1 VKIGDIGQVNGFIYN
16 WWYYFVLGRIS
27 FSNRLFKPLSFF
39 ITVTALFLPPKKPI
53 TMPYNLLKGKRG
65 IITGALDENS
75 IAWKVAEK
83 AHEEGAT
90 FVLTNAPIAMRMGEI
105 NKLAEK
111 TGSTIIP
118 ADATSVE
125 ELTTLFTQSQE
136 VLGGKIDFVLH
147 SIGMSVNIRKKI
159 PYTESNYDYFAKGID
174 VSAMSL
180 HKMLAVAKK
189 LDAINEWGSVV
200 ALTYMAAQ
208 RTYPFYTDMADIKAM
223 LESIAR
229 SFGYHY
235 GVDKK
240 VRINT
245 VSQSPT
251 KTTAGT
257 GIKGFGD
264 FFDYANAIAPLGNAS
279 AEDCANYCI
288 TLFSDL
294 TRMVTMQNLFHDG
307 GYSTTGV
314 SNLIMDKLGVE

>member
-1 VKIGDIGQVNGFIYN
+1 M
-16 WWYYFVLGRIS
+16 
-27 FSNRLFKPLSFF
+27 
-39 ITVTALFLPPKKPI
+39 A
-53 TMPYNLLKGKRG
+53 YNLLKGKRG

-111 TGSTIIP
+111 TNSEIVP
-118 ADATSVE
+118 ADATSVDD
-125 ELTTLFTQSQE
+125 LTNLYTKAQE
-136 VLGGKIDFVLH
+136 ILGGKIDFVLH
-147 SIGMSVNIRKKI
+147 SIGMSVNIRKNI

-189 LDAINEWGSVV
+189 SDAINEGGSVV

-235 GVDKK
+235 GIEKK

-264 FFDYANAIAPLGNAS
+264 FYDFADKIAPLGNAD
-279 AEDCANYCI
+279 AESCADYCI

-307 GYSTTGV
+307 GYSSTGV
-314 SNLIMDKLGVE
+314 SMEVMSGLGINP

>member
-1 VKIGDIGQVNGFIYN
+1 MG
-16 WWYYFVLGRIS
+16 
-27 FSNRLFKPLSFF
+27 
-39 ITVTALFLPPKKPI
+39 
-53 TMPYNLLKGKRG
+53 YNLLKGKRG

-105 NKLAEK
+105 KKLAEK
-111 TGSTIIP
+111 TGSEIIP

-125 ELTTLFTQSQE
+125 ELENLFTKSQD

-147 SIGMSVNIRKKI
+147 SIGMSVNIRKNI
-159 PYTESNYDYFAKGID
+159 PYTESNYDYFLKGID
-174 VSAMSL
+174 VSALSF
-180 HKMLAVAKK
+180 HKMMSVARR
-189 LDAINEWGSVV
+189 LDAINEWGSIV

-208 RTYPFYTDMADIKAM
+208 RVYPFYTDMADIKAM

-235 GVDKK
+235 GLEKK
-240 VRINT
+240 VRVNT
-245 VSQSPT
+245 ISQSPT

-264 FFDYANAIAPLGNAS
+264 FYDYANAIAPLGNAT

-314 SNLIMDKLGVE
+314 SMEVMTKLGVE

>member
-1 VKIGDIGQVNGFIYN
+1 M
-16 WWYYFVLGRIS
+16 
-27 FSNRLFKPLSFF
+27 
-39 ITVTALFLPPKKPI
+39 A
-53 TMPYNLLKGKRG
+53 YNLLKGKRG

-83 AHEEGAT
+83 AYEEGASI
-90 FVLTNAPIAMRMGEI
+90 VLTNAPIAMRMGQI
-105 NKLAEK
+105 KILAEK
-111 TGSTIIP
+111 IKAEIIP
-118 ADATSVE
+118 ADATNVE
-125 ELTTLFTQSQE
+125 EITNLFTKSQE
-136 VLGGKIDFVLH
+136 VLGGKIDFLLH
-147 SIGMSVNIRKKI
+147 SIGMSVNIRKNI
-159 PYTESNYDYFAKGID
+159 PYEESNYDYFMKGID

-189 LDAINEWGSVV
+189 LDAISEWGSVV
-200 ALTYMAAQ
+200 ALTYAAAQ

-235 GVDKK
+235 GLDKK

-251 KTTAGT
+251 KTTAGN

-264 FFDYANAIAPLGNAS
+264 FYDYANAISPLGNAS
-279 AEDCANYCI
+279 AASCADYCI

-294 TRMVTMQNLFHDG
+294 TRMVTMQNLYHDG
-307 GYSTTGV
+307 GYSSTGV
-314 SNLIMDKLGVE
+314 SAEVMTKLGVE

>member
-1 VKIGDIGQVNGFIYN
+1 MG
-16 WWYYFVLGRIS
+16 
-27 FSNRLFKPLSFF
+27 
-39 ITVTALFLPPKKPI
+39 
-53 TMPYNLLKGKRG
+53 YNLLKGKRG
-65 IITGALDENS
+65 IITGALDANS

-83 AHEEGAT
+83 AHEEGAS
-90 FVLTNAPIAMRMGEI
+90 FVLTNAPIAMRFGEI
-105 NKLAEK
+105 NKLADK
-111 TGSTIIP
+111 TGSQVIA
-118 ADATSVE
+118 ADATNVD
-125 ELTTLFTQSQE
+125 ELTALFNKSQE
-136 VLGGKIDFVLH
+136 VLGGKIDFMLH

-159 PYTESNYDYFAKGID
+159 PYTDLNYDYYMKGLD
-174 VSAMSL
+174 VSALSL

-208 RTYPFYTDMADIKAM
+208 RTFPFYTDMADIKAM

-235 GVDKK
+235 GVEKK

-257 GIKGFGD
+257 GIKGFND
-264 FFDYANAIAPLGNAS
+264 FFDYADAIAPLGNAS

-307 GYSTTGV
+307 GFSMTGV
-314 SNLIMDKLGVE
+314 SNTLMEKFGVESEGA

>member
-1 VKIGDIGQVNGFIYN
+1 
-16 WWYYFVLGRIS
+16 
-27 FSNRLFKPLSFF
+27 
-39 ITVTALFLPPKKPI
+39 
-53 TMPYNLLKGKRG
+53 MYNLLKGKTG
-65 IITGALDENS
+65 IISGALDQNS

-83 AHEEGAT
+83 AHAEGAT

-105 NKLAEK
+105 NALAEA
-111 TGSTIIP
+111 TGSQIIP

-125 ELTTLFTQSQE
+125 DLTNLFTQSQGI
-136 VLGGKIDFVLH
+136 LGGKIDFVLH

-159 PYTESNYDYFAKGID
+159 PYPELNYDYFNKGID
-174 VSAMSL
+174 VSALSL
-180 HKMLAVAKK
+180 HKMLSVAKK

-235 GVDKK
+235 GLEKK

-257 GIKGFGD
+257 GIKGFCD
-264 FFDYANAIAPLGNAS
+264 FYDFANAIAPLGNAD
-279 AEDCANYCI
+279 AESCADYCI

-307 GYSTTGV
+307 GYSSTGV
-314 SNLIMDKLGVE
+314 SDDVMHRLGVNNSEG

>member
-1 VKIGDIGQVNGFIYN
+1 M
-16 WWYYFVLGRIS
+16 
-27 FSNRLFKPLSFF
+27 
-39 ITVTALFLPPKKPI
+39 A
-53 TMPYNLLKGKRG
+53 YNLLKGKRG

-83 AHEEGAT
+83 AYEEGAS
-90 FVLTNAPIAMRMGEI
+90 FVLTNAPIAMRMGQI
-105 NKLAEK
+105 KILAANTKSE
-111 TGSTIIP
+111 IIP
-118 ADATSVE
+118 ADATDVG
-125 ELTTLFTQSQE
+125 ELTNLFSKSQE

-147 SIGMSVNIRKKI
+147 SIGMSVNIRKNI
-159 PYTESNYDYFAKGID
+159 PYTESNYEYFMKGID
-174 VSAMSL
+174 VSALSL

-189 LDAINEWGSVV
+189 MDAISEWGSVV
-200 ALTYMAAQ
+200 ALTYAAAQ

-235 GVDKK
+235 GVEKK

-245 VSQSPT
+245 VSPSPN
-251 KTTAGT
+251 KHPPGT

-264 FFDYANAIAPLGNAS
+264 FYDYANAIAPLGNAS

-307 GYSTTGV
+307 GYSSTGV
-314 SNLIMDKLGVE
+314 SSVVMEKLGVQES

>member
-1 VKIGDIGQVNGFIYN
+1 
-16 WWYYFVLGRIS
+16 
-27 FSNRLFKPLSFF
+27 
-39 ITVTALFLPPKKPI
+39 
-53 TMPYNLLKGKRG
+53 MYNLLKGKRG

-105 NKLAEK
+105 KVLAEK
-111 TGSTIIP
+111 TGSQIVP
-118 ADATSVE
+118 ADATNVD
-125 ELTTLFTQSQE
+125 ELTNLFTQSQE
-136 VLGGKIDFVLH
+136 ILGGKIDFVLH

-159 PYTESNYDYFAKGID
+159 PYTESNYDYFMKGID
-174 VSAMSL
+174 VSAMSF

-189 LDAINEWGSVV
+189 LDAIAEGGSVV

-235 GVDKK
+235 GVEKK

-264 FFDYANAIAPLGNAS
+264 FYDFANSIAPLGNAD
-279 AEDCANYCI
+279 AESCADYCV

-307 GYSTTGV
+307 GYSSTGV
-314 SNLIMDKLGVE
+314 SDDVMKRLGIGNEGE